1 MSDGSSEIGGHVLY
15 LDNGKTT
22 TGQRVMTAY
31 EAPPSLTR
39 LTAAEIERVR
49 RMYDA
54 IPKVTRDQNGKLLA
68 IPHASKAR
76 VSEQFIVESAG
87 VEKAMRGEL
96 IRPGQRSIILERV
109 ANWEEGNPIVQARRS
124 LKTRKRR

>member
-1 MSDGSSEIGGHVLY
+1 MLY

-49 RMYDA
+49 RVYDE

-87 VEKAMRGEL
+87 VEKAMQGEL
-96 IRPGQRSIILERV
+96 IRPGQRSIIMERV
-109 ANWEEGNPIVQARRS
+109 ANWEEGNPIAKARRS